1 MIPLTDIEIMREILE
16 SLFDRT
22 ITVKRPQHVSD
33 GAGSWTLDT
42 VTVGEYPCYI
52 RPDRVTVR
60 SDTTAATAETLKQK
74 FLITLPHNA
83 DIIKGD
89 IVEATEGVMEILEI
103 RKGGSSD
110 IVLDILTSKIQ

>member
-1 MIPLTDIEIMREILE
+1 MIPLTEIEMMREILE

-22 ITVKRPQHVSD
+22 VTIKRPQHISD
-33 GAGSWTLDT
+33 GAGSWSLST
-42 VTVGEYPCYI
+42 VTVGVYPCYI

-74 FLITLPHNA
+74 FLITLPHDA
-83 DIIKGD
+83 DIVKGD
-89 IVEATEGVMEILEI
+89 IVEATEGIMEILEI

-110 IVLDILTSKIQ
+110 VVLDILTSLVQ